1 MNVLLHQVL
10 SGLAT
15 GGTIEGARNSGQICI
30 NGAAARLVSPGDTVI
45 ILTYKSATDDEART
59 LAPALIYVDEFNHI
73 ARIGNH
79 IDPAPVA

>member
-1 MNVLLHQVL
+1 
-10 SGLAT
+10 
-15 GGTIEGARNSGQICI
+15 
-30 NGAAARLVSPGDTVI
+30 VI
-45 ILTYKSATDDEART
+45 LLTYKSATDDEART